1 MKNEMYQYSFPFSI
15 NDTRF
20 IIHNNSSILSFQ
32 EDSYRATHCHHV
44 AEIHYVYQGSETVNI
59 LNVEKKRED
68 VYNVSA
74 GQLLLIRPYMYHAMS
89 NRGSLSRLTF
99 TLEALPQKN
108 SDFSRYVYEAFNN
121 GSEPLIV
128 QNKYL
133 QDAFDEIRSA
143 FRHKRE
149 DNLYFDRY
157 NQQLMLTSVITY
169 VINLV
174 LGSTSMRNEKKPA
187 TAELDREYIIK
198 NFFCMSFS
206 RPNALEA
213 LAELLHLSTRQTQTE
228 VERVMGKNFKT
239 LALEMRMKLADMLIR
254 CTEKTLTEIS
264 DELDYSSYS
273 SFYTAFV
280 NYFGVTPT
288 EYKKQISD

>member
-32 EDSYRATHCHHV
+32 EDSYRSTHCHHV
-44 AEIHYVYQGSETVNI
+44 TEIHYVYQGNEKVSV

-89 NRGSLSRLTF
+89 NKGFLSRLTF
-99 TLEALPQKN
+99 TLEALPQKD
-108 SDFSRYVYEAFNN
+108 SDFSKYVAEAFTG

-133 QDAFDEIRSA
+133 QDTFDEIRSA
-143 FRHKRE
+143 FRHKSE

-157 NQQLMLTSVITY
+157 NQQLLLTSAITY

-174 LGSTSMRNEKKPA
+174 LESTPAHKEKKSA
-187 TAELDREYIIK
+187 KAELDREYIIK
-198 NFFCMSFS
+198 NFFCVNFS
-206 RPNALEA
+206 RPQALEA

-254 CTEKTLTEIS
+254 CTDKTLTEIS

-273 SFYTAFV
+273 SFYTAFM
-280 NYFGVTPT
+280 NYFGISPT
-288 EYKKQISD
+288 EYKKQNSD